1 MFQIIIEEPT
11 KKIDKI
17 IARREEIVER
27 REERRMTDKNVK
39 KGQYVWIRA
48 KQPINRN
55 RIRCNTSAN

>member
-1 MFQIIIEEPT
+1 MFQIINEEPT

-39 KGQYVWIRA
+39 KDNMYRLGQN
-48 KQPINRN
+48 NRY
-55 RIRCNTSAN
+55 TGTG